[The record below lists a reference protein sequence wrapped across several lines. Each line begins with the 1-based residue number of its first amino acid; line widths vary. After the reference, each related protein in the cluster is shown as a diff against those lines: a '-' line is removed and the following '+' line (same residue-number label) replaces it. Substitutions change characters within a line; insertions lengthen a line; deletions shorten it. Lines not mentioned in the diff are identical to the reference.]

1 MAQLELSNLGI
12 RTDLAHIPV
21 YIHTHRIHDRV
32 GGVKFLLRHKSSH
45 QTHKDA
51 INQLLLILGDNISEE
66 LGKQE
71 TCAIGS
77 SIEHVC
83 TELSMMNDYTDY
95 SGLTAKDTY
104 ALENAYF
111 DLMCDWELKDEVVN

>member
-1 MAQLELSNLGI
+1 MSHLESSLLGV
-12 RTDLAHIPV
+12 RVELDSIPV
-21 YIHTHRIHDRV
+21 YVHTHRIHDRV
-32 GGVKFLLRHKSSH
+32 GGVKFLLRHKSNH
-45 QTHKDA
+45 PTHKDA

-66 LGKQE
+66 LSRQE

-95 SGLTAKDTY
+95 SGLTTKDTD

-111 DLMCDWELKDEVVN
+111 DLMCDWELKEEVAK